1 MELKTLKPTN
11 IIKAEEVEIIPS
23 DDFIKANTTRVQL
36 NHLID
41 DSIIPVFAKD
51 NESTI
56 SHQDFIE
63 TAYKVTDFVF
73 SGEKILEPTIKVSHP
88 IKGRIPEAKHKSP
101 KELLDHEKTLYYE
114 RMAFLIDIPSITNN
128 ISGNKISLTIGGVRA
143 YNHENLYSKKS
154 EERFKVFIGFKNWVC
169 TNLCISTDGIITDMR
184 VRSVEELGKGIIALL
199 RKFNIEQ
206 ELVSLA
212 NLKNYSITENQ
223 FAQLIGKSKMYQYL
237 PLKQKK
243 ELFEFPLVDS
253 QVSTITKD
261 YYRDESFCRNTNG
274 YINLWKLY
282 NLFTSANKSSYIDT
296 FLERGKN
303 CSEFINIIAKNVEN
317 KQFWYLN

>member
-1 MELKTLKPTN
+1 MELTSVKPTN
-11 IIKAEEVEIIPS
+11 IIKAEDVEVIPS
-23 DDFIKANTTRVQL
+23 DDFIRANTSSVQL
-36 NHLID
+36 NHLIE

-63 TAYKVTDFVF
+63 TAYKVTDFVL
-73 SGEKILEPTIKVSHP
+73 SGEKILEPVIKVSHP

-114 RMAFLIDIPSITNN
+114 RMAFLIDIPTITDK
-128 ISGNKISLTIGGVRA
+128 ISGNKLSLSIGGVRA
-143 YNHENLYSKKS
+143 YNHENLYSRKS

-169 TNLCISTDGIITDMR
+169 TNLCISTYGIVTDLR
-184 VRSVEELGKGIIALL
+184 VRSIKELGQGIISLI
-199 RKFNIEQ
+199 REFNIEK
-206 ELVSLA
+206 EIASLS
-212 NLKNYSITENQ
+212 NFMNYSITEKQ

-237 PLKQKK
+237 PAKK
-243 ELFEFPLVDS
+243 RKEMFEFPLVDS
-253 QVSTITKD
+253 QVSMITKD
-261 YYRDESFCRNTNG
+261 YYQDQSFCRNDNG
-274 YINLWKLY
+274 DINLWKLY
-282 NLFTSANKSSYIDT
+282 NLFTGANKSSYIDT

-303 CSEFINIIAKNVEN
+303 CYEFINIIAKNVEN

>member
-1 MELKTLKPTN
+1 MELKTVKPTN
-11 IIKAEEVEIIPS
+11 IVKAEDVEIIPS

-36 NHLID
+36 NHLIE
-41 DSIIPVFAKD
+41 DSVIPVFAKD

-73 SGEKILEPTIKVSHP
+73 RGEKILEPTIKVSHP

-114 RMAFLIDIPSITNN
+114 RMAFLIDIPTITDH
-128 ISGNKISLTIGGVRA
+128 ISGNKLSLSVGGVRA
-143 YNHENLYSKKS
+143 YNHENLYSRKS
-154 EERFKVFIGFKNWVC
+154 EERFKVFIGFKIWVC
-169 TNLCISTDGIITDMR
+169 TNLCISTDGIISDMR
-184 VRSVEELGKGIIALL
+184 VRSIEELGKGIISLI
-199 RKFNIEQ
+199 REFNIEK

-212 NLKNYSITENQ
+212 GLKNYGITENQ

-237 PLKQKK
+237 PTQRKK
-243 ELFEFPLVDS
+243 ELIEFPLVDS

-261 YYRDESFCRNTNG
+261 YYQDKSFCRNDNG
-274 YINLWKLY
+274 DINLWKLF
-282 NLFTSANKSSYIDT
+282 NLLTNANKSSYIDT

-303 CSEFINIIAKNVEN
+303 CNAFINTIAKNVDN